1 MFSEKFRKEE
11 GKILKVEASNICST
25 ANTEHRLILS
35 KIKIK
40 VHSKG
45 L

>member
-25 ANTEHRLILS
+25 ANTDRRLVLN

-40 VHSKG
+40 IYSKG